1 MGELS
6 EFWNEI
12 KQNQKFKREEK
23 AKIFEPMLISA
34 GATETSYKVYMLG
47 DWLCYPT
54 KGFCMHKKT
63 RKKQSIEKTIR
74 EETINRVFK
83 NGLKQVIK
91 LDCKT
96 NMRQINETDK
106 EYKKRL
112 ISEVENE

>member
-6 EFWNEI
+6 EYWNDI
-12 KQNQKFKREEK
+12 KQNQKIKREEK
-23 AKIFEPMLISA
+23 AKIYEPILIRA

-83 NGLKQVIK
+83 NAVEQILE
-91 LDCKT
+91 LACKT
-96 NMRQINETDK
+96 KMQRIDETDE

-112 ISEVENE
+112 ISEV